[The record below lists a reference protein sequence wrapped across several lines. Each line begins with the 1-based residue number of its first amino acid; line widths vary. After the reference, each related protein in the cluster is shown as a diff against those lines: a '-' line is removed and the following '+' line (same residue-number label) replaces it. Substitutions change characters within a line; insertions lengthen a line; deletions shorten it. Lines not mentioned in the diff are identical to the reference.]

1 MATNS
6 ESQADGAWDPSRFK
20 NHGEEVQAMQ
30 EQMKA
35 KLTERPYGLDR
46 ADCPACS
53 GEGKIDGKRCEDC
66 HGTGKELTRD
76 DHLTV
81 DDEDGEEP
89 QAEGNYYSSERM
101 AAVQRI
107 GH

>member
-20 NHGEEVQAMQ
+20 NHGEEVAAMM
-30 EQMKA
+30 ELHKA
-35 KLTERPYGLDR
+35 KLTERPYGFDR
-46 ADCPACS
+46 ADCATCD
-53 GEGKIDGKRCEDC
+53 GKGRIEGKRCEDC
-66 HGTGKELTRD
+66 RGTGKELTRD

-81 DDEDGEEP
+81 DEDGEEP

-101 AAVQRI
+101 DAARRI